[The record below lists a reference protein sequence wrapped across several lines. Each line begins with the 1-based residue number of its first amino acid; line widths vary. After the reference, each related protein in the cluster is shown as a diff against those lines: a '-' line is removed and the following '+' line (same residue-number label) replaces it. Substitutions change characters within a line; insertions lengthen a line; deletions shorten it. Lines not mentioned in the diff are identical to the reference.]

1 MSDRQAKLERA
12 RARREEMERQT
23 AAESQRARRM
33 RMLGGAAALAIVVVV
48 IAVIVGSSGGSSS
61 KSKAAPN
68 AGAVR
73 AQSAQISAMFAGIPE
88 HGQTLGNPK
97 APVTMVE
104 FADLKCP
111 ICRDYTLNAF
121 PTLLRDYVRP
131 GKLKIVFEPQTFVG
145 SPPGDSAHAA
155 RFALAAAQQDKMWP
169 FAELWYRNQ
178 QDENTAYATD
188 SYIRS

>member
-73 AQSAQISAMFAGIPE
+73 AQSAQISAMFAEI
-88 HGQTLGNPK
+88 
-97 APVTMVE
+97 
-104 FADLKCP
+104 
-111 ICRDYTLNAF
+111 
-121 PTLLRDYVRP
+121 
-131 GKLKIVFEPQTFVG
+131 
-145 SPPGDSAHAA
+145 
-155 RFALAAAQQDKMWP
+155 
-169 FAELWYRNQ
+169 WYRNQ

-188 SYIRS
+188 SYIRSIAAGVPGLNISQAMSARQSATVSKQLSDASQLFNAAGFSGTP